1 MIRRNLARKL
11 FVGYSFLL
19 MLPAAALNPKI
30 QAASPVPST
39 GTPVFPWH
47 DSLKRLSPD
56 TAAVAKS
63 TPKIGLNK
71 HVKGFVLSYLKRE
84 DEFLQKM
91 KTRSQRYFGSIEA
104 VFHKYA
110 LPLELKYLAIV
121 ESKLQ
126 PKATSRAGAR
136 GMWQFM
142 PVTAKELGLKVS
154 GKTDERLHT
163 HRSTVAAA
171 KYLRRLYAE
180 FGDWLLV
187 LAAYNSGPGTVYKAM
202 KKAGSK
208 NYWALQRFLPAESR
222 GHVKRFIGVHYFFE
236 GAGSVTTQTGAEAR
250 SWQKK
255 LAEEKEAQLAK
266 ATLQDSL
273 AMPQPDTLSWVH
285 GQK

>member
-19 MLPAAALNPKI
+19 MLPAAALNPRMP
-30 QAASPVPST
+30 ASLPVRPT
-39 GTPVFPWH
+39 GTPSQPLH
-47 DSLKRLSPD
+47 DSTKRLSPD
-56 TAAVAKS
+56 TASATGAA
-63 TPKIGLNK
+63 PGIGLNK
-71 HVKGFVLSYLKRE
+71 NVTGFVNAYLKKE

-91 KTRSQRYFGSIEA
+91 KVRSQRYFGTIEDILST
-104 VFHKYA
+104 YS

-136 GMWQFM
+136 GMWQLM
-142 PVTAKELGLKVS
+142 PVTAKELGLRVS

-163 HRSTVAAA
+163 YRSTVAAA

-187 LAAYNSGPGTVYKAM
+187 LAAYNGGPGTVYKAI

-236 GAGSVTTQTGAEAR
+236 GEGSVTTQTKAEAKA
-250 SWQKK
+250 WQKK
-255 LAEEKEAQLAK
+255 LAEEKELLLAK
-266 ATLQDSL
+266 TAGQDTIATQLPDSL
-273 AMPQPDTLSWVH
+273 GWAH

>member
-30 QAASPVPST
+30 QAASPTSST
-39 GTPVFPWH
+39 AIPVLPLH
-47 DSLKRLSPD
+47 DSTKRLSPD
-56 TAAVAKS
+56 STANSSA

-71 HVKGFVLSYLKRE
+71 HVKGFVTAYLKKE

-91 KTRSQRYFGSIEA
+91 KARSQRYFGTIEA
-104 VFHKYA
+104 VFHSYA

-126 PKATSRAGAR
+126 PKATSPAGAR

-142 PVTAKELGLKVS
+142 PVTAKELGLRVS

-171 KYLRRLYAE
+171 KYLQRLYAE

-187 LAAYNSGPGTVYKAM
+187 LAAYNSGPGTVYKAI

-222 GHVKRFIGVHYFFE
+222 GHVKRFIGVHFFFE
-236 GAGSVTTQTGAEAR
+236 GAGSVTTQTRAEAR
-250 SWQKK
+250 SWRKK
-255 LAEEKEAQLAK
+255 LAEERELQLAK
-266 ATLQDSL
+266 TMSQDTIPAQQPDSL
-273 AMPQPDTLSWVH
+273 GWAH

>member
-19 MLPAAALNPKI
+19 MLPAAALNPRSPAI
-30 QAASPVPST
+30 SPIGSAGAPVPS
-39 GTPVFPWH
+39 WH

-56 TAAVAKS
+56 TAAFAKPTS
-63 TPKIGLNK
+63 KIGLNK
-71 HVKGFVLSYLKRE
+71 HVKGFVVSYLKRE

-91 KTRSQRYFGSIEA
+91 KVRSQRYFGTIEDI
-104 VFHKYA
+104 FDRYA

-126 PKATSRAGAR
+126 PRAISRAGAR

-142 PVTAKELGLKVS
+142 PVTAKELGLRVS

-163 HRSTVAAA
+163 YRSTVAAA

-187 LAAYNSGPGTVYKAM
+187 LAAYNSGPGTVYKAI

-236 GAGSVTTQTGAEAR
+236 GAGSVTTQTKAEAA
-250 SWQKK
+250 SWKKK
-255 LAEEKEAQLAK
+255 LAEEKETLLAGAIVK
-266 ATLQDSL
+266 DTMATQ
-273 AMPQPDTLSWVH
+273 QPDTLGWAH